1 MAAQNLT
8 YEELLDQIQLSL
20 QRMIDILKTPPPTSA
35 HEPPSPASA
44 ITTPPVTVLVPSPVS
59 AATPQPASL
68 LLPQPTP
75 QQTPPQAL
83 KTVPKPVPPEPKN
96 APNQAPSTMP
106 SLVQKPTPTIFRTQ
120 LKKIMNLVPTGREM
134 TRVTCVLERREW
146 RPPWRAV
153 GRLEWRPPWSVS
165 RIMSRFSTCL
175 DFQPCGQ
182 GFFKGKGMM
191 CAIFYKPCTPSPC
204 ALLPS
209 LTYPRC
215 FCLQH
220 FLVVLIISSSGF
232 SGILYV

>member
-20 QRMIDILKTPPPTSA
+20 QRMIDIIKTPPPTSA
-35 HEPPSPASA
+35 HEPPSPAST
-44 ITTPPVTVLVPSPVS
+44 ITTPPVTALVPPPVS

-68 LLPQPTP
+68 LLPQPIP

-83 KTVPKPVPPEPKN
+83 KTVPKPVPPEPKT
-96 APNQAPSTMP
+96 APNQSPSTMP
-106 SLVQKPTPTIFRTQ
+106 SLVQKPTPTVFRTQ
-120 LKKIMNLVPTGREM
+120 LKKTMNLVPTGMEM

-153 GRLEWRPPWSVS
+153 VSAPNAVGRLEWRPPWSVS
-165 RIMSRFSTCL
+165 RIMSRFLTL
-175 DFQPCGQ
+175 WTRFLQ
-182 GFFKGKGMM
+182 GERNDVCHVLQTMHTITTIL
-191 CAIFYKPCTPSPC
+191 A
-204 ALLPS
+204 

-220 FLVVLIISSSGF
+220 FLLV
-232 SGILYV
+232 